1 MSDDS
6 RGVRPKISQVVNY
19 GPKKKKKKAN
29 DSWENLV
36 TSHKSKRQK
45 YLMSNLSIF
54 YKLKVKEK
62 TGGRD
67 SIRIMRV

>member
-6 RGVRPKISQVVNY
+6 LGVRPKISQVVNY
-19 GPKKKKKKAN
+19 GPKKKKAN

-36 TSHKSKRQK
+36 TSHKFKRQK

-67 SIRIMRV
+67 SIRLLRV